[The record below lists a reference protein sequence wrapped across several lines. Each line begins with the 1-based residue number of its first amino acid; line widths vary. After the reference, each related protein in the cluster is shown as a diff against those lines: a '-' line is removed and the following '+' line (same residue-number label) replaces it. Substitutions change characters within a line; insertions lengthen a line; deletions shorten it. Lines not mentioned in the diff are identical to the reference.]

1 MDSPGSRPAEGHRW
15 RRRRTDWYYIAGRGA
30 HGSQFIR
37 ASRTNCQ
44 PAESSGMTGKGANQ
58 QEQVPCPQ
66 CGKHVQRRNLKKHQR
81 SQHDGVRRRR
91 HACPFCLPEVHKTY
105 STFQDWKNHLHT
117 THDQCLEDD
126 DPLDREEYAAG
137 FKLDRWERFHHIEG
151 DENDRAYQ
159 RIATLRKHYGPYQGG
174 VKGEPP
180 GAPSTIRIPHTKG
193 TTPDREVVPAESEFA
208 GSDQDGSDQEE
219 GEITQTEGEGSGTFT
234 QMRPRDSDSGSD
246 ETTPG
251 RESWRSARGQE
262 LVVLSTPR
270 PRGRGKRRPERREGA
285 AKRPRVESS
294 SSDRRDGSEESRSG
308 GGRDRPGRCSQR
320 AARPSTPPR
329 RPIPASVSPRRSPRL
344 TKSAVQDLRSLPLT
358 TKGGRRTAHS
368 RSVSGDE
375 RGQGPRRSSLSSS
388 DHGRSSRGRRSQ
400 SREPTP
406 PQLRNFDVGDF
417 TVVSHTTDS
426 FTFASQHHFFPGWV
440 RVVSAHSGD
449 RVRSVPCDHDAEE
462 ERRVKQRVRRGV
474 EPPEVRRFLRQEL
487 LTKVGHS
494 WWNRPRVYRY
504 DRDEERE
511 PMQSLRSVVVVPQ
524 GQEQQELSPAVP
536 GGRMTLVGPVASPVT
551 SLPHTPGRDIVVIG
565 SSEESPRTRE
575 GRLAAATLE
584 QAMGRRSVAE
594 AIRPIRE
601 RAVASSSSAGGTI
614 TREMVAEACDTLVQE
629 RHPASPPVWPESNRG
644 PIEDQPAEQREARV
658 LAEPPTPQ
666 RKLASTPAPQGDGS
680 PGGTERKPESALFS
694 PSPVVGQEQAP
705 SVCSRVPETEASES
719 DADDEPGQKEDPPR
733 RGARLAGEIRKRQG
747 PIRRKRE
754 GRSHRQHN
762 WSWPS
767 LMDWTFRPSRRSV
780 ICLRGPEQRFTSR
793 GRRSGWSGPL
803 RSGDE
808 GRPRPWHS
816 SWVDEGVNITR
827 AGTAPCDNDQSA
839 ASMPLTSQRTEECG
853 PPVCTIVRSVG
864 C

>member
-44 PAESSGMTGKGANQ
+44 PAESSRMTGKGANP
-58 QEQVPCPQ
+58 QEQIPCPQ
-66 CGKHVQRRNLKKHQR
+66 CGRHVQRRNMKKHRR

-117 THDQCLEDD
+117 THGQCLGDD

-151 DENDRAYQ
+151 DEDDRAYQ
-159 RIATLRKHYGPYQGG
+159 RIATLRKHYGTYQGG

-308 GGRDRPGRCSQR
+308 GGRDRPGRGSQR

-406 PQLRNFDVGDF
+406 PQLRGFDVGDF

-440 RVVSAHSGD
+440 RVVSAHSAD

-462 ERRVKQRVRRGV
+462 ERRVKQKVRRGV

-536 GGRMTLVGPVASPVT
+536 GGRTTLLGPVASPVT

-594 AIRPIRE
+594 PIRPIRE
-601 RAVASSSSAGGTI
+601 RAVASSSSAGRTI

-629 RHPASPPVWPESNRG
+629 RHPASPPVWPESDRS
-644 PIEDQPAEQREARV
+644 PTEDQPVEEKGEAGV

-680 PGGTERKPESALFS
+680 PGGKERKPESALFS

-719 DADDEPGQKEDPPR
+719 DADDEPGRKEDPPR
-733 RGARLAGEIRKRQG
+733 RGARLAGEIRRKRQ
-747 PIRRKRE
+747 

-780 ICLRGPEQRFTSR
+780 ICLRGPGPRFTSR
-793 GRRSGWSGPL
+793 GRRSGWSGPP

-839 ASMPLTSQRTEECG
+839 ASMPLTSQLTEECG